1 MPKPKSSFLEKALG
15 RIDRL
20 DTESIHAVVGR
31 LAQEHE
37 FLDTLLDTIQDGVLV
52 VEESGRIVYFNR
64 AAASLL
70 GLPQD
75 GVIGEPITRFA
86 PNLRWNEIVDFDH
99 RGELPHSTEIEI
111 QYPAERFLKVVS
123 APLDGTAEGST
134 GLMLVFQDTT
144 ENRNQTFEAI
154 ETERVQALTLL
165 AASVAHEIGNPLHA
179 LHIHLQLFDRELQK
193 LKGQMNRTEDSSRL
207 EEPISIVSKLDE
219 YQQVAKGEI
228 RRLDTIVRQFLQ
240 AIRPVPP
247 QVTLTDVN
255 AVVNETITLLGPELE
270 NRGLTV
276 VRDLSNKP
284 AKALIDPSQIKQV
297 LVNLIKNAM
306 QAMTRD
312 GTLTLRTATEDGGVS
327 LAVEDTGSGI
337 SEEQIKRIFE
347 PYFTTKT
354 KGTGL
359 GLMIVHRIIDQHAGR
374 IHVRPGDEEGTVFR
388 IWLPRDVQGPK
399 LLTTVDPASDPP
411 EPPTPAQ
418 RTSTK
423 K

>member
-20 DTESIHAVVGR
+20 DTENIHAVVGR

-64 AAASLL
+64 AAANLL
-70 GLPQD
+70 GLPKE
-75 GVIGEPITRFA
+75 GVIGEPITRFT
-86 PNLRWNEIVDFDH
+86 PNLQWHEIVGFDR
-99 RGELPHSTEIEI
+99 RGERPHRTEIEI
-111 QYPAERFLKVVS
+111 QYPDERFLQVIS

-134 GLMLVFQDTT
+134 GLMLVFQDAT
-144 ENRNQTFEAI
+144 ENRNRTFEAI

-179 LHIHLQLFDRELQK
+179 LQIHLQLFERELRK
-193 LKGQMNRTEDSSRL
+193 LKLQMNGDNDLPAS
-207 EEPISIVSKLDE
+207 EEQASIVGKLDD
-219 YQQVAKGEI
+219 YQQVAQGEI

-247 QVTLTDVN
+247 QVTLQDVN
-255 AVVNETITLLGPELE
+255 TVVNETITLLRPELE
-270 NRGLTV
+270 NRGLSLVLGLTE
-276 VRDLSNKP
+276 KP
-284 AKALIDPSQIKQV
+284 AKALIDPAQIKQV

-312 GTLTLRTATEDGGVS
+312 GTLTLRTAAEDGGVS
-327 LAVEDTGSGI
+327 LVVEDTGEGI
-337 SEEQIKRIFE
+337 SEEKIKRIFD
-347 PYFTTKT
+347 PYFTTKK

-359 GLMIVHRIIDQHAGR
+359 GLMIVNRIVDQHAGR
-374 IHVRPGDEEGTVFR
+374 IHVRPGDEEGTVFH

-399 LLTTVDPASDPP
+399 LLTTVDTATDPT
-411 EPPTPAQ
+411 ERLNSGQ
-418 RTSTK
+418 RAKSK